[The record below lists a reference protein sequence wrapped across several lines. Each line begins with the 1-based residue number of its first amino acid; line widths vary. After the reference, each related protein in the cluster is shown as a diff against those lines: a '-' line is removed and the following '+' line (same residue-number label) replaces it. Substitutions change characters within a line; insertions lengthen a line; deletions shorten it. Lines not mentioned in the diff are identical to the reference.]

1 MRTDVAQMTLEEIRV
16 VGLKAIA
23 NELGPVGLVRF
34 LQIFETG
41 KGDYSTERHEWV
53 DRLSGEEIDQ
63 AIHEAKT
70 R

>member
-34 LQIFETG
+34 LQMFETG
-41 KGDYSTERHEWV
+41 KGDYSKERHEWV
-53 DRLSGEEIDQ
+53 DRLSAEEIDQ
-63 AIHEAKT
+63 AIREAKT
-70 R
+70 H